1 MVIVVAPFREV
12 VRKLQ
17 ARCVGVG
24 VLEINHDQL
33 SMFICRVKQWRFPR
47 WLESHKIAI
56 LGLKER
62 KYRSQ
67 EATSN
72 GLTSLCAKTSC
83 CLTPDLPPWVFSIC
97 FRYFSTARL
106 NTGHSTPQT
115 KPRCIQ
121 RLVVFG

>member
-33 SMFICRVKQWRFPR
+33 SMFIFRVKQWRFPR
-47 WLESHKIAI
+47 RLESQKIAI

-67 EATSN
+67 ES
-72 GLTSLCAKTSC
+72 
-83 CLTPDLPPWVFSIC
+83 
-97 FRYFSTARL
+97 
-106 NTGHSTPQT
+106 
-115 KPRCIQ
+115 KP
-121 RLVVFG
+121 